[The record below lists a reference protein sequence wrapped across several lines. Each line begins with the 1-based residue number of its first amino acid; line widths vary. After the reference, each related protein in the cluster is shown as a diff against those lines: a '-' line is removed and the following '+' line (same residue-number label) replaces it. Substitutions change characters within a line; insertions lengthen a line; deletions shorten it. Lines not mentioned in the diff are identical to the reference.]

1 MFHASFRT
9 YEDAAEKR
17 SDECGSLIVQIVP
30 AWSRNV
36 YRGVRV
42 DEFVH
47 ACPTS
52 QRNCAS
58 LATNHCPACTGNPSL
73 AMPNQ
78 MTLNEV
84 TTAHNTSSPALY
96 IVSTT
101 KRRLVR
107 LNGESTV
114 WDTTLKWR
122 KC

>member
-9 YEDAAEKR
+9 YEDAPEKR

-58 LATNHCPACTGNPSL
+58 LATNHCPACTGNPVL
-73 AMPNQ
+73 IMPTQ

-84 TTAHNTSSPALY
+84 TTRSQHIQPGTVHCVNDQTQARSS
-96 IVSTT
+96 
-101 KRRLVR
+101 KRRIHGL
-107 LNGESTV
+107 GYYS
-114 WDTTLKWR
+114 
-122 KC
+122 